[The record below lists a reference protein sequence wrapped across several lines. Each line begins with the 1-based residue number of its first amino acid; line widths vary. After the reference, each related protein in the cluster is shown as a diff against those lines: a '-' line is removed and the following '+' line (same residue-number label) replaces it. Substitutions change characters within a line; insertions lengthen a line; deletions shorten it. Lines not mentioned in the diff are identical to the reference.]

1 MNMNNNKSNLMK
13 RINYNEDINNY
24 NYNNKLGS
32 RNMGFV
38 GVSKKQT
45 KLALFDQN
53 K

>member
-13 RINYNEDINNY
+13 IINYNDDINNY
-24 NYNNKLGS
+24 NYNNKLG